1 MAQHTS
7 RPSLVAPPQEVAE
20 TRAPRLRKRL
30 QKSVTRMPG
39 SLRRKRPGLGAS
51 NEAIIGNQYDAASRP
66 PAQAQAQAQVQ
77 AHTRLPP
84 PVPPRPSRDIPA
96 DSKWAGF
103 FRGGATCLH
112 DPDQASLSQD
122 SPVNI
127 IPEFSHLAI
136 RDAPHHHH
144 HCHKKESRP
153 FFHRSF
159 SQKSAPKMRRR
170 AKTPIFSIGQLENIP
185 RPANALGRT
194 SSVELIAEQY
204 KALIESQESVLGDA
218 HSEPPLSRNGDD
230 APEPLGGRVLRRQQ
244 SSDELDTASPFHA
257 PSHQI
262 LAGSPTSDDGT
273 LVSFEEDRVYF
284 KPVSFS
290 PEPRSPLPN
299 FSQQLHPLPTPSDDV
314 LSSNL
319 SLQICLDLL
328 TRDLSS
334 ALASRPSRSSPET
347 SALQVWCMIEAYERL
362 RDQLAP
368 GQAGGPVADMF
379 DTWLRALYRIH
390 DDLTGGEGD
399 GEYYEEGEMI

>member
-1 MAQHTS
+1 MAQHTNQ
-7 RPSLVAPPQEVAE
+7 RSLVAPPQEVIE
-20 TRAPRLRKRL
+20 TRTPRLRKKL
-30 QKSVTRMPG
+30 QKSVARLPG

-51 NEAIIGNQYDAASRP
+51 NETILGNQFDAAYRP
-66 PAQAQAQAQVQ
+66 TAQAPAQAQAQAR
-77 AHTRLPP
+77 TTLPP
-84 PVPPRPSRDIPA
+84 PVRPPRDDLPV

-103 FRGGATCLH
+103 FRGGAACLQE
-112 DPDQASLSQD
+112 DPDQASLSHD

-127 IPEFSHLAI
+127 IPEFSHLAV

-153 FFHRSF
+153 FFTRSL
-159 SQKSAPKMRRR
+159 SQKTAPKMRRR

-204 KALIESQESVLGDA
+204 RALIESQESVLSDS
-218 HSEPPLSRNGDD
+218 HSEPPPSRDGHC
-230 APEPLGGRVLRRQQ
+230 APEPLSGRVLRRQQ
-244 SSDELDTASPFHA
+244 SSDELDMASPFHA
-257 PSHQI
+257 PTHQKT
-262 LAGSPTSDDGT
+262 LTGSSPTSDDGT

-290 PEPRSPLPN
+290 PEPRSPQTLP
-299 FSQQLHPLPTPSDDV
+299 QPTPSEDV
-314 LSSNL
+314 LNSNL

-334 ALASRPSRSSPET
+334 ALAGRPSRSSPET

-368 GQAGGPVADMF
+368 GQAGGPVAEMF

-390 DDLTGGEGD
+390 DDLTGGEGESD
-399 GEYYEEGEMI
+399 YDEGVGEMI